1 MPTQPQLKRLFALA
15 RNAGISPD
23 DLKAIVADRYGH
35 ASRRDLSDAEYEDL
49 CVHLQDA
56 AGSRSQASGRLRAGE
71 LANEMEILAFLQT
84 EGLPWAKKGTPSL
97 SSPTSGEK
105 VWCPL
110 SSPCPPC
117 TELDFAHAVTILND
131 FRLYRSSYKRFSI
144 RDARRCL
151 ATWGEYPLWVW
162 RRAAEVWLSHYR
174 TKNERYF
181 AGILKHTLADAR
193 RAA

>member
-1 MPTQPQLKRLFALA
+1 MPSQPQLKRLFALA

-23 DLKAIVADRYGH
+23 ELKAIVADRYGR
-35 ASRRDLSDAEYEDL
+35 ASRKDLSDAEYEDL

-71 LANEMEILAFLQT
+71 LANEMEILAFLQA
-84 EGLPWAKKGTPSL
+84 EAKKGDTITISRDVREDGMV
-97 SSPTSGEK
+97 SPF
-105 VWCPL
+105 
-110 SSPCPPC
+110 SPA
-117 TELDFAHAVTILND
+117 TDLDLAHAVTILND

-151 ATWGEYPLWVW
+151 ATWAQYPLWVW
-162 RRAAEVWLSHYR
+162 RRAAEVWLAHYR
-174 TKNERYF
+174 TKNEKYF
-181 AGILKHTLADAR
+181 AGVLKGVLRDAK